1 MMEQLE
7 SHVLYGTRLGGRRNP
22 FTKGVYLGHEKGQRR
37 ILVRADGG
45 TPRVY
50 HFRRYELDGA
60 TLIIRYPRIAELKD
74 LELEFAER
82 ILESKG
88 I

>member
-1 MMEQLE
+1 MQQLE
-7 SHVLYGTRLGGRRNP
+7 SHVLYETRLGGRRNP

-37 ILVRADGG
+37 ILVRADEG

-50 HFRRYELDGA
+50 HFRIYELDGA
-60 TLIIRYPRIAELKD
+60 ALIIRYPRIAKLKD
-74 LELEFAER
+74 RELEFAEG
-82 ILESKG
+82 ILRSKG